1 MLLLEGPQNCQFG
14 NHEAGFP
21 PHVLD
26 TLKLKKGN
34 GAARTTTGLWGRACI
49 LEFYVASSGPPTVK
63 FKHGYGFGCLR
74 DGNISGSASR
84 ACDDKRVPCSPPC
97 VQTATS
103 KLKIWKND
111 TTHTHHTATPNL
123 KLYSHLSDS
132 DRCEILL

>member
-26 TLKLKKGN
+26 ILKFKKGN

-63 FKHGYGFGCLR
+63 FKHGYGFGCLC
-74 DGNISGSASR
+74 DGNSSGAMQPTMRTDSYEQAQYMEER
-84 ACDDKRVPCSPPC
+84 HHPHPPYSDT
-97 VQTATS
+97 Q
-103 KLKIWKND
+103 LKVIF
-111 TTHTHHTATPNL
+111 APV
-123 KLYSHLSDS
+123 
-132 DRCEILL
+132 